1 MNIKLLMKF
10 MSRIVVIEAAFMLPS
25 LIVAICQGESSAIF
39 GFGYSILA
47 ILLFSAIIYLVFKKV
62 HGSFGA
68 KDGLV
73 CVGASWIFLSLF
85 GCLPFVIS
93 GAIPQFVDA
102 LFETASGFTT
112 TGSTILVEIESL
124 PMSILLWRSMT
135 HWLGGMGVLVFM
147 LAVSSTKDKDKG
159 VTMHLLRAE
168 SPGPSV
174 GKLVPKMKTS
184 AMILYLIYIALTVL
198 DAIFLLFGG
207 MSVFEAVTTALGT
220 AGTGG
225 FAVKNDSL
233 ASYSSYIQN
242 VTTVFMI
249 LFGINFNCYFA
260 LCLGKIKDFF
270 KDEELRVYLII
281 VAVSTAIIAWNIRG
295 FYDTIGECIKHSAFQ
310 VAATI
315 STTGFMTADFD
326 VWPALSKGILFVLMF
341 IGGCAGSTGGGY
353 KVARFMLLSKNLK
366 RSLRQMVHPGKVE
379 VVRLGGNVVEE
390 DTLHGVLVYTGV
402 YFIMMFAG
410 FLLISINGFSVITN
424 ISAVVT
430 CFNNVGPGFEVIGP
444 TCNFSVFSP
453 FSKVVLVIMM
463 LAGRLEIFP
472 ILMIFARSTWKKA

>member
-1 MNIKLLMKF
+1 MNVKLLLKF
-10 MSRIVVIEAAFMLPS
+10 MSRIVVVEAAFMVPS
-25 LIVAICQGESSAIF
+25 LIVAICQGEKAAAF
-39 GFGYSILA
+39 GFGCSILA
-47 ILLFSAIIYLVFKKV
+47 ILVFSTIIYLIFKKV

-68 KDGLV
+68 RDGLV
-73 CVGASWIFLSLF
+73 CVGFSWIFLSLF

-93 GAIPQFVDA
+93 GAIPQFIDA
-102 LFETASGFTT
+102 LFETVSGFTT
-112 TGSTILVEIESL
+112 TGSTILVEIEAL

-147 LAVSSTKDKDKG
+147 LAISSSRDQDKG

-184 AMILYLIYIALTVL
+184 AMILYLIYISLTVL
-198 DAIFLLFGG
+198 DTIFLLFGG
-207 MSVFEAVTTALGT
+207 MSFFEAITTALGT

-233 ASYSSYIQN
+233 ASYSSYIQI

-260 LCLGKIKDFF
+260 LCLGKVKDFF
-270 KDEELRVYLII
+270 KDEEMRVYLIV

-326 VWPALSKGILFVLMF
+326 LWPALSKGIIFLLMF
-341 IGGCAGSTGGGY
+341 CGGCAGSTGGGY
-353 KVARFMLLSKNLK
+353 KVARVMLLSKNIK

-402 YFIMMFAG
+402 YFLIMLAG
-410 FLLISINGFSVITN
+410 FGILCINGFSLITN

-430 CFNNVGPGFEVIGP
+430 CFNNVGPGFEIIGP
-444 TCNFSVFSP
+444 TCNFSIFSP
-453 FSKVVLVIMM
+453 FSKVVLTILM

-472 ILMIFARSTWKKA
+472 IMMIFARSTWKKA